1 MKQTEMR
8 DYEKAGEIASQVKKY
23 AKSIVKKGVP
33 LLELAEQIEGK
44 IIELGGKPAFPV
56 NLGINEMTA
65 HYTPA
70 YNDELFAQGLLKVDF
85 GVHVNGCVADTAFS
99 VDLENNK
106 ENKMLIE
113 TSEKALENAIQAVK
127 DKKTIGQIGKA
138 IQETAEKSNFSPIQ
152 NLSGHEIAQWDL
164 HAGITI
170 PNYDNGNKIK
180 LKEGVYAIEPFIT
193 EGQGMVYEGKPSGI
207 YKISGNAS
215 VRDNETRKIFSY
227 IAEEYKELPFCSRW
241 LVKKFGAR
249 ALISLNLLERAGC
262 LHQFPQLIEKSR
274 KPVAQSEDTII
285 IEDGKVKVTTE

>member
-1 MKQTEMR
+1 MTPKEI
-8 DYEKAGEIASQVKKY
+8 DKLHKAGQIAVQVKAY
-23 AKSIVKKGVP
+23 AKSIVKKNV
-33 LLELAEQIEGK
+33 LLVEIADKIEDK
-44 IIELGGKPAFPV
+44 IIELGGKLAFPV

-65 HYTPA
+65 HYTPM
-70 YNDELFAQGLLKVDF
+70 YNDDTKAEGLLKIDF
-85 GVHVNGCVADTAFS
+85 GVHVDGFIADTAFS
-99 VDLENNK
+99 IDLENK
-106 ENKMLIE
+106 EENKKLIE
-113 TSEKALENAIQAVK
+113 CAEHCVANAIRAVEQN
-127 DKKTIGQIGKA
+127 KTLGEIGEV
-138 IQETAEKSNFSPIQ
+138 IQKTAEKNNFSPIQ